1 MKFVMC
7 SCQNKVSRIH
17 EIIFYLRLKRLDVSH
32 NGISN
37 IGESAFKGVG
47 QLDYLNISF
56 NSLREFKS
64 NTFKGLT
71 RLFELD
77 ASHNELV
84 IIDLCIRW
92 IN

>member
-1 MKFVMC
+1 M
-7 SCQNKVSRIH
+7 
-17 EIIFYLRLKRLDVSH
+17 DVSH

-84 IIDLCIRW
+84 IIDLFVG
-92 IN
+92 